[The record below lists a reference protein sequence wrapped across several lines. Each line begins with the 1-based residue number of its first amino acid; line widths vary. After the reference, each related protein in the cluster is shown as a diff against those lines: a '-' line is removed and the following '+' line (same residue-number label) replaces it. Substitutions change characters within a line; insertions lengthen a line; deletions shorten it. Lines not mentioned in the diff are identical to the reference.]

1 MYILTILSMHLQPYM
16 NHTINYPEMS
26 ILSNRP
32 EIHRIF
38 LKLYWNNFFTFCF
51 FSHPALAIS
60 DLCSK
65 IWTVKHANSIFY
77 KKINNN
83 HSKVQKIG
91 NFLSRFLSIA
101 LATVLE
107 EIVIF
112 RSFFFLWCIQVTS
125 IDQKKT
131 ITRKKV
137 NGLAKKIFF
146 FNCYTFV
153 TQFSGFD
160 SSISEWILSRK
171 MIFWV
176 RFFSRTRSGGWGW
189 WHHPMGNY

>member
-77 KKINNN
+77 EKINNN

-112 RSFFFLWCIQVTS
+112 RSFFFLWCIQMTS
-125 IDQKKT
+125 IDERKT
-131 ITRKKV
+131 IPWKKKV
-137 NGLAKKIFF
+137 NGLAIKCFF
-146 FNCYTFV
+146 FELLHICYTVFWLR
-153 TQFSGFD
+153 FKYFWMNIIKKND
-160 SSISEWILSRK
+160 FLSP
-171 MIFWV
+171 V
-176 RFFSRTRSGGWGW
+176 FFS
-189 WHHPMGNY
+189 Y

>member
-51 FSHPALAIS
+51 FSHPALAIC

-65 IWTVKHANSIFY
+65 ISAVKHANSIFY
-77 KKINNN
+77 EKINNN

-91 NFLSRFLSIA
+91 NFLSRFSPISS
-101 LATVLE
+101 ATVLE
-107 EIVIF
+107 EIVILQ
-112 RSFFFLWCIQVTS
+112 SFFFL
-125 IDQKKT
+125 
-131 ITRKKV
+131 
-137 NGLAKKIFF
+137 
-146 FNCYTFV
+146 
-153 TQFSGFD
+153 
-160 SSISEWILSRK
+160 
-171 MIFWV
+171 
-176 RFFSRTRSGGWGW
+176 
-189 WHHPMGNY
+189 